1 MEQLLAFITAQQEA
15 VKNAPDMDDINQALL
30 AQLADVAA

>member
-15 VKNAPDMDDINQALL
+15 VKNAPDVDDINRALL
-30 AQLADVAA
+30 AQLSDAA

>member
-1 MEQLLAFITAQQEA
+1 MEQLLAFITTQRKA
-15 VKNAPDMDDINQALL
+15 VENAPDVDDINRALL